1 MERYL
6 SILEVSHASLN
17 LGPVPPNFGVPIRR
31 LAFNR
36 DGDCTF
42 GEAFTLA
49 LALILRS
56 SLSNL
61 DFLPGLKGIGGFT
74 GSGSLVYSAGTV

>member
-1 MERYL
+1 MSCQYIRRFSPNQL
-6 SILEVSHASLN
+6 HLR
-17 LGPVPPNFGVPIRR
+17 PVPPNFGVPIRR